1 MKLVLSITRVFWIVF
16 SLLIFTTIG
25 WSTCSMIVGPGST
38 VNEYC
43 GLRPARCCP
52 QPSEHERSNLLN
64 IKEASMCFQWLW
76 MVDNLSWPLIIL
88 CFPASKS
95 LIFPSLFFYM
105 FCLHS
110 HDICVA
116 ARDWHL
122 SRSCW
127 HKCGSLRNELWW
139 IFFLCTTFCW
149 ICSSFHHAM
158 DYDFIIFFCW
168 NVMDL
173 SRGSSAQLST
183 GTAVDNIGFDVFF
196 TSSMDVKNGV

>member
-1 MKLVLSITRVFWIVF
+1 MKLVLSITWIFWIVF

-76 MVDNLSWPLIIL
+76 MVDNLTWPLIIL

-139 IFFLCTTFCW
+139 IFFVYNVLLNLFKLSPCDGLWFYNFLSVEMWW
-149 ICSSFHHAM
+149 IFQE
-158 DYDFIIFFCW
+158 
-168 NVMDL
+168 
-173 SRGSSAQLST
+173 AQVLNSLQELLLT
-183 GTAVDNIGFDVFF
+183 ILDSMIFF